1 MSRILVVEKTKY
13 RGTHAFMDVAPVRA
27 SEECSIGGPQ
37 VLQGIALAVASEH
50 SVRAVLQ
57 KIVQGLAQQPL
68 LDLARIWLLQ
78 PAAPDQPPC
87 LHLAASDGTSI
98 EKRRESGAPIDDN
111 SQGIP
116 WNVGKIGRIAATA
129 EPLFIP
135 DARKDAEWMGDAKW
149 AETAVPSFAGQPLI
163 FRGETLGVLAM
174 WCRAPIS
181 ERGLRWLRL
190 FADHAAVAIANARA
204 FEEIDR
210 LRKQLEMENSYL
222 REEVKVELAFGEIVG
237 QSAAM
242 KRILHQIDTVAS
254 TESSVLILG
263 ETGTGKE
270 LVARAI
276 HDRSHRRERPMI
288 KVNCGAVPR
297 ELFES
302 EFFGHIKG
310 AFTGAIRD
318 RAGRF
323 QLADGGTLFLD
334 EIGEIPI
341 ELQSKLLR
349 ILQEGQFERV
359 GEDVT
364 RRVDVRLIAA
374 TNRNLKRE
382 MEEGRFREDLY
393 YRLSV
398 FPIEIPPLRQRTG
411 DIPLLAAHFLQQARP
426 RPRARG
432 NFRLTPEQIERLQ
445 QYDWPGNI
453 RELQN
458 VIERATIVSRGGPLR
473 LDLALPPFT
482 PPAEPTPTKMEP
494 AEEPE
499 FVSAEDWKQRERR
512 NILAALKR
520 ADWRI
525 YGPGGAAELLGLKPT
540 TLTSRMK
547 AMKIKRASNKKGE

>member
-1 MSRILVVEKTKY
+1 
-13 RGTHAFMDVAPVRA
+13 
-27 SEECSIGGPQ
+27 
-37 VLQGIALAVASEH
+37 
-50 SVRAVLQ
+50 
-57 KIVQGLAQQPL
+57 
-68 LDLARIWLLQ
+68 
-78 PAAPDQPPC
+78 
-87 LHLAASDGTSI
+87 
-98 EKRRESGAPIDDN
+98 
-111 SQGIP
+111 
-116 WNVGKIGRIAATA
+116 
-129 EPLFIP
+129 
-135 DARKDAEWMGDAKW
+135 
-149 AETAVPSFAGQPLI
+149 
-163 FRGETLGVLAM
+163 
-174 WCRAPIS
+174 
-181 ERGLRWLRL
+181 
-190 FADHAAVAIANARA
+190 
-204 FEEIDR
+204 
-210 LRKQLEMENSYL
+210 MENSYL

-254 TESSVLILG
+254 TESSVLMRG
-263 ETGTGKE
+263 ETGRGKV
-270 LVARAI
+270 LVAQVI
-276 HDRSHRRERPMI
+276 HDGSHRGERPMI

-297 ELFES
+297 ELFGS

-382 MEEGRFREDLY
+382 MEVGRFREDLY

-494 AEEPE
+494 PEEPE

-525 YGPGGAAELLGLKPT
+525 YGPAGAAELLGLKPT
-540 TLTSRMK
+540 PRPSRRK
-547 AMKIKRASNKKGE
+547 AMKIKRATNT

>member
-1 MSRILVVEKTKY
+1 
-13 RGTHAFMDVAPVRA
+13 
-27 SEECSIGGPQ
+27 
-37 VLQGIALAVASEH
+37 
-50 SVRAVLQ
+50 
-57 KIVQGLAQQPL
+57 
-68 LDLARIWLLQ
+68 
-78 PAAPDQPPC
+78 
-87 LHLAASDGTSI
+87 
-98 EKRRESGAPIDDN
+98 
-111 SQGIP
+111 
-116 WNVGKIGRIAATA
+116 
-129 EPLFIP
+129 
-135 DARKDAEWMGDAKW
+135 
-149 AETAVPSFAGQPLI
+149 
-163 FRGETLGVLAM
+163 
-174 WCRAPIS
+174 
-181 ERGLRWLRL
+181 
-190 FADHAAVAIANARA
+190 
-204 FEEIDR
+204 
-210 LRKQLEMENSYL
+210 MENSYL

-263 ETGTGKE
+263 ETGTGKV
-270 LVARAI
+270 LVAQVI
-276 HDRSHRRERPMI
+276 HDGSHRGERPMI

-364 RRVDVRLIAA
+364 RPVDVRLIAA

-382 MEEGRFREDLY
+382 MEVGRFREDLY

-411 DIPLLAAHFLQQARP
+411 DIPLLAAHFLQQARLP
-426 RPRARG
+426 GSGRG
-432 NFRLTPEQIERLQ
+432 FRLTPEQMERLK

-453 RELQN
+453 REL
-458 VIERATIVSRGGPLR
+458 
-473 LDLALPPFT
+473 
-482 PPAEPTPTKMEP
+482 
-494 AEEPE
+494 
-499 FVSAEDWKQRERR
+499 
-512 NILAALKR
+512 
-520 ADWRI
+520 
-525 YGPGGAAELLGLKPT
+525 
-540 TLTSRMK
+540 
-547 AMKIKRASNKKGE
+547 